1 MKESLDKYTPLEFVV
16 IDGNDLE
23 YFNGCLWPTET
34 YYFSANNLYKRFI
47 CKNET
52 FDEQGRLIIF
62 FGNTIFCELEKITA
76 NLNRKYKLLNVNFKD
91 GKRSFFDLFFYFSVT
106 WITRYINAGGYARL
120 TSGWSVFDDY
130 EKSGLPLCNY
140 SSVARLV
147 HQEELSLYRGRN
159 AISLCIYP
167 D

>member
-1 MKESLDKYTPLEFVV
+1 MKENLDKYTPLEIQ
-16 IDGNDLE
+16 IDVKD
-23 YFNGCLWPTET
+23 FNGCMWPTKT
-34 YYFSANNLYKRFI
+34 SYFSENYTNKRFI

-62 FGNTIFCELEKITA
+62 YGNTIFCELEKITA
-76 NLNRKYKLLNVNFKD
+76 DLNRKYKLLNISFRD
-91 GKRSFFDLFFYFSVT
+91 GNRSFFDLVFYFSVT
-106 WITRYINAGGYARL
+106 WITRYMNSGGYARL
-120 TSGWSVFDDY
+120 VSGWSVFDDY
-130 EKSGLPLCNY
+130 EKSGLPLCNH

-147 HQEELSLYRGRN
+147 HHEELSLVRRRN